1 MKLVGN
7 ILLDPSCCDSAAT
20 RYPILFPTK
29 LLPVTQAGNNLSNDL
44 DQISKKL
51 KEDRKAQKKDECKR
65 LELDS
70 EIVLVRGQRTFLQVS
85 VSGLP

>member
-1 MKLVGN
+1 MIHHV
-7 ILLDPSCCDSAAT
+7 AT
-20 RYPILFPTK
+20 RYPILFSTK
-29 LLPVTQAGNNLSNDL
+29 LLPVTQAGNNLSKDL
-44 DQISKKL
+44 GQVLKKL

-70 EIVLVRGQRTFLQVS
+70 EIALVREQRTLLQVS